1 MDNLYGERCGVCGGF
16 HNQLEQGIE
25 FSKEVLTQM
34 LRDIYDGM
42 NVRDD
47 IQRDA
52 FEETLRLF
60 NEATVEGLSA
70 SSYPTGDEL
79 FLEQL
84 RTNNEVFSAFRTHRM
99 QNDLAAQLIDKDGK
113 LKPFEQWLDDVQNI
127 TDHYV
132 VRWLRTEY
140 DTAILRAHQ
149 AADWK
154 HFEEYKDV
162 LPNLRWMP
170 TTSPDPDIA
179 HKQYWEAKLTLP
191 VNHSFWTRHR
201 PGDRW
206 NCKCSLEATDEPA
219 TTGAV
224 GDFKPVPSVPGLDNN
239 PADDGK
245 LFSDSHPY
253 IKEAYPGADK
263 ASSNIIQINS
273 TQEKYIP
280 VKSVEEAVLRSKKYG
295 VKKFDT
301 GDATIEEINTVLEAL
316 YDEAKHIPVE
326 INEFQLKRNLRSI
339 NTRHDIGGYYTDQER
354 KIAINLSS
362 FEKSIYKKPI
372 PFEEQLNRFNK
383 TLDSL
388 HSHLKDIQRR
398 IKEKGKL
405 KILRDEEKRLKSSIS
420 DIEAKIYK
428 INSDIKKGKK
438 PLPYTRSET
447 FKEIND
453 QIKCEIH
460 HEFGHYVYHRLG
472 DPSFK
477 NFDIEASQYGAT
489 ASTENFAEWYA
500 EYRMRG
506 KKDIPNNLLELFKKM
521 ER

>member
-25 FSKEVLTQM
+25 FSKEALTQM
-34 LRDIYDGM
+34 LRDIYNGM

-253 IKEAYPGADK
+253 IKEAYPGAKK
-263 ASSNIIQINS
+263 AVEKAVAKKTKFDYKQFVLDNNIAQKVEITPKKSEEEVFQKILN
-273 TQEKYIP
+273 QLNLRMKEFNIP
-280 VKSVEEAVLRSKKYG
+280 PFSEIGAPRSKKALASWDDSDNSLNFNLSLLNNPKKVWNKLEEFRTKKGMKYNTISSVEDLVRDVVDHELGHKLLSLYHMRMDAIDTFGKAG
-295 VKKFDT
+295 V
-301 GDATIEEINTVLEAL
+301 TI
-316 YDEAKHIPVE
+316 DGR
-326 INEFQLKRNLRSI
+326 NEVSEM
-339 NTRHDIGGYYTDQER
+339 GYY
-354 KIAINLSS
+354 SS
-362 FEKSIYKKPI
+362 L
-372 PFEEQLNRFNK
+372 EE
-383 TLDSL
+383 
-388 HSHLKDIQRR
+388 
-398 IKEKGKL
+398 
-405 KILRDEEKRLKSSIS
+405 
-420 DIEAKIYK
+420 
-428 INSDIKKGKK
+428 
-438 PLPYTRSET
+438 
-447 FKEIND
+447 
-453 QIKCEIH
+453 
-460 HEFGHYVYHRLG
+460 HEY
-472 DPSFK
+472 
-477 NFDIEASQYGAT
+477 
-489 ASTENFAEWYA
+489 FAEAFAMYMGP
-500 EYRMRG
+500 ERDKMGPLTRG
-506 KKDIPNNLLELFKKM
+506 MIERLIAKAKKK
-521 ER
+521 